1 MPRAVFEVPRATT
14 NRVIGQRPPTAI
26 SVLPASGTC
35 PQCAVAASTVQPAPH
50 LRRVERCPIMPPHT
64 FYEARPIGSVADAA
78 QGIPRRENKVHS
90 RKWSVVISVL
100 GMALLL
106 LSACGGS
113 AAPPTTVPTQIPRAC
128 GCPGSCVFLSEVRS
142 RIPEPTETPARSP
155 LGSAE
160 NRIVVAGIDSL
171 NPTFDEAVRDRLMEQ
186 TGYNIDNRVFLDS
199 AELVESLTAGETHVL
214 IASPAAYLVASERY
228 GFDVALV
235 GTRQGGPAWH
245 AVMLAGA
252 DTGITSLADVAGR
265 SVCWINPGSLSGYEV
280 PRLMLAA
287 VGIDPQTDLG
297 QETEVLG
304 HEDGVRLVH
313 NGDCE
318 VGATFSDARKLVER
332 ELPDVYDRVLVIAE
346 SPPIPS
352 VSVSFAR
359 DVPDDVRQGL
369 IDAFQAIVQTDEGM
383 DTVMMAHGWEGVEL
397 HDDSIFE
404 PLRDLLRAAGAEV
417 DSLL

>member
-1 MPRAVFEVPRATT
+1 M
-14 NRVIGQRPPTAI
+14 
-26 SVLPASGTC
+26 
-35 PQCAVAASTVQPAPH
+35 
-50 LRRVERCPIMPPHT
+50 
-64 FYEARPIGSVADAA
+64 
-78 QGIPRRENKVHS
+78 HS

-100 GMALLL
+100 SMAVLL

-113 AAPPTTVPTQIPRAC
+113 AAPPTAVPTEIPRPADT
-128 GCPGSCVFLSEVRS
+128 PDPPSPTRPQATP
-142 RIPEPTETPARSP
+142 IPEPTESPAGPP

-160 NRIVVAGIDSL
+160 NPIVVAGIVSL
-171 NPTFDEAVRDRLMEQ
+171 SPTFHEAVRDMLMEQ
-186 TGYNIDNRVFLDS
+186 TGHTIDSTVFFDS
-199 AELVESLTAGETHVL
+199 AELVESLAAGETHVL
-214 IASPAAYLVASERY
+214 IVSPGAYLVAHERY

-235 GTRQGGPAWH
+235 GTRLGGPAWY

-252 DTGITSLADVAGR
+252 DTGVTSLADVAGR
-265 SVCWINPGSLSGYEV
+265 SACWMNPDSLSGHEI

-304 HEDGVRLVH
+304 HEDGVRSVY

-332 ELPDVYDRVLVIAE
+332 ELPDVYDRVLIIAE

-352 VSVSFAR
+352 VSVSFAPG
-359 DVPDDVRQGL
+359 VTDDVRQGL
-369 IDAFQAIVQTDEGM
+369 IDGFQAIVQNGEGK
-383 DTVMMAHGWEGVEL
+383 DTVMKAYGWEGVEL
-397 HDDSIFE
+397 HDDSLYE
-404 PLRDLLRAAGAEV
+404 PLRDLIKAAGAEM